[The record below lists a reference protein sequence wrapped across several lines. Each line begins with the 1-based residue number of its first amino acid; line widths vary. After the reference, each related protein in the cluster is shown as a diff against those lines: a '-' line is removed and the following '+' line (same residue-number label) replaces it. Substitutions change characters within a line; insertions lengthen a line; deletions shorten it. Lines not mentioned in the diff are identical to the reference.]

1 MVNYPGKEEALLR
14 VIASPPPAVLGGS
27 SLFYCARWLSQILA
41 ERDMLGNQLLKRNQ
55 ELALLYEKVKIQE
68 STLAKGEAQYKVC
81 CAAH

>member
-1 MVNYPGKEEALLR
+1 MANYPGKEEALLNI
-14 VIASPPPAVLGGS
+14 IASPLTVVLGVS
-27 SLFYCARWLSQILA
+27 SLLHCARWLSQILA